1 LLRPTF
7 LLFAEHL
14 QARRKHRKPPK
25 PTDFCQNRR
34 TNSQISARLQAPG
47 RQPQICAPYFPW
59 PGNCGKKVSEVQE
72 LRVVRSSVMGL
83 YWGIL
88 FGQVLMIIVCAQAL
102 ATLEACVKQRWKVL
116 PPDQRELIKS
126 YIVNVIVRCV
136 CERVCAHLYLR
147 VRVLVS

>member
-1 LLRPTF
+1 M
-7 LLFAEHL
+7 
-14 QARRKHRKPPK
+14 
-25 PTDFCQNRR
+25 
-34 TNSQISARLQAPG
+34 
-47 RQPQICAPYFPW
+47 
-59 PGNCGKKVSEVQE
+59 
-72 LRVVRSSVMGL
+72 VRSSVMGL